1 MSPTDPRPSS
11 PAAWIIYP
19 AVMTGAYAL
28 FAILRAAGA
37 PLVAATYLPIVL
49 TAVIIAACEWRWPYR
64 AAWVPRRDEVQLD
77 ITFLAVVQLMLPP
90 LVSLLFLMAIVQPAR
105 ALQLPV
111 QAWWPHAWPVWA
123 QVVLMIL
130 AVDFLRYWLHRAAH
144 ETDIALTPRR
154 KVDADVLKAVLQAVR
169 ENRSIEVYYQSMGS
183 RRTDPI
189 WRRMTPHAF
198 GYDGFRWHV
207 RAYCHIDEK
216 YKDFLLPR
224 ILGVRHMA
232 APGPGGDQDALWKK
246 TFDIEIGPHPG
257 LTPSQRAV
265 VAKDY
270 GMTNERAVLSV
281 RYAMLFYVLKR
292 LGLLGDASQQ
302 NPRTQHIVA
311 LNAHETERA
320 LRRADFEFGEVE
332 QTPKKV
338 GDT

>member
-1 MSPTDPRPSS
+1 MSE
-11 PAAWIIYP
+11 AA
-19 AVMTGAYAL
+19 AAL
-28 FAILRAAGA
+28 KWGVERRLEFIEFRLFWEGGVNRSD
-37 PLVAATYLPIVL
+37 
-49 TAVIIAACEWRWPYR
+49 IIAMFDVSVPQASKDLTLYQER
-64 AAWVPRRDEVQLD
+64 APQNAVYDKSAKRYVASSQFTP
-77 ITFLAVVQLMLPP
+77 IFLKPDPDGYLSRLRSLAEGLADLGDSWIATPP
-90 LVSLLFLMAIVQPAR
+90 
-105 ALQLPV
+105 
-111 QAWWPHAWPVWA
+111 
-123 QVVLMIL
+123 
-130 AVDFLRYWLHRAAH
+130 

-183 RRTDPI
+183 RRTDPT

-224 ILGVRHMA
+224 ILDVRHMDV
-232 APGPGGDQDALWKK
+232 PGPGGDQDALWKK
-246 TFDIEIGPHPG
+246 TFDIEFGPHPK

-270 GMTNERAVLSV
+270 GMTKERAVLSV

-292 LGLLGDASQQ
+292 LGLLSDASQQ
-302 NPRTQHIVA
+302 NPHTQHIVA

-338 GDT
+338 GDA